1 MAAVLVCL
9 ALAGAG
15 CTRLDALH
23 RRLEA
28 IDDGAART
36 IVRDALWAHG
46 SKYRWAEHG
55 ALRAEVTRT
64 VHRPLGDSATDE
76 VWLLDLWSGALR
88 VEVPACRRVTVYDG
102 QAWRV
107 FIDGRQAAD
116 LEARAQ
122 AAGDARLVAGLLPM
136 PLSLA
141 APGQRVAFAGTR
153 TGPGEARAWQRLLV
167 TYPAGAGAGDQ
178 AVVEVRQDSHRV
190 EAVLIRWSEPPFVGR
205 PMRVEMDDWRP
216 AGGLL
221 LSRRWRFI
229 PTDDQGAPTGPA
241 LYTVRVKQI
250 DLDPP
255 IGAGTFSQAAPGG

>member
-1 MAAVLVCL
+1 MAAALVSL
-9 ALAGAG
+9 ALAGGG
-15 CTRLDALH
+15 CTRLDALN

-28 IDDGAART
+28 IDDATART

-46 SKYRWAEHG
+46 AKYGWAEHA

-64 VHRPLGDSATDE
+64 VRRPLGDSATDE

-88 VEVPACRRVTVYDG
+88 IEAPAYRRVTVYDG

-107 FIDGRQAAD
+107 FIDGRETAD

-136 PLSLA
+136 PLSLT

-153 TGPGEARAWQRLLV
+153 TGPGEARTWQRLLV
-167 TYPAGAGAGDQ
+167 TYPDGAGTGDE

-216 AGGLL
+216 AGDLL

-241 LYTVRVKQI
+241 LYTVRVKRI

-255 IGAGTFSQAAPGG
+255 LAAGTFSQP